1 MNQATN
7 HGMDMNQGIGIR
19 AYVARIRK
27 ARECS
32 PDDLRYITPNT
43 SRKDYEHLNR
53 GNTYFLCFFANPS
66 GHMPQAVRVD
76 DDVDSDSLGS
86 ARERLFLAAGGDK
99 SGDIPV
105 AFLVDASAAA
115 EDEQLSVIARIC
127 TLFFRNREYLAAI
140 PWTEFDILAAEM
152 TKKGV
157 MLVSDGWRPLQ
168 NSFSPTTETQTQ
180 VFVCFLPQY
189 LLNLPRTPDNQAS
202 GPHFKRQQA
211 HLAC

>member
-43 SRKDYEHLNR
+43 SRKDYERLNR

-76 DDVDSDSLGS
+76 GDADSDSLGS
-86 ARERLFLAAGGDK
+86 ARERLFLAAAGDK

-140 PWTEFDILAAEM
+140 SWAEFDILASEM
-152 TKKGV
+152 TKQGV
-157 MLVSDGWRPLQ
+157 MLVSDGWCESLGLDKGFSALFNETAKCLKYRRPM
-168 NSFSPTTETQTQ
+168 
-180 VFVCFLPQY
+180 V
-189 LLNLPRTPDNQAS
+189 S
-202 GPHFKRQQA
+202 GGIVI
-211 HLAC
+211 